1 MHNIPRFIITLLFA
15 IFFSNTVWAELDI
28 NKTEDSSPKSFALT
42 ADKIAYQIPIRD
54 QIGPPILDILRRG
67 LKSAIEAKA
76 DIVILDMD
84 TPGGEHGVT
93 LEIMQEIIESFDR
106 FDGPIITYV
115 NTEAISAG
123 AYIAIATNEIAFAP
137 FAQIGAAEAVS
148 GGGANI
154 DSSMKRKINSYL
166 KAKIRSYSGK
176 HRYRSRVMASMMDAN
191 ETLLIEG
198 DPPLA
203 TDGTVIQ
210 KKVNF

>member
-84 TPGGEHGVT
+84 TPGGELGVT

-106 FDGPIITYV
+106 FEGPIITYV

-123 AYIAIATNEIAFAP
+123 A
-137 FAQIGAAEAVS
+137 
-148 GGGANI
+148 
-154 DSSMKRKINSYL
+154 
-166 KAKIRSYSGK
+166 
-176 HRYRSRVMASMMDAN
+176 
-191 ETLLIEG
+191 
-198 DPPLA
+198 
-203 TDGTVIQ
+203 
-210 KKVNF
+210 